1 MFRLVALII
10 LIFSFSSNALADRT
24 GNDLLRGCNAIIAEI
39 EKKEIS
45 TNDMIVSIFWTG
57 YIAGYIDNSVLYETI
72 TKSGAYCIPEQG
84 VENGQA
90 AMIIANYLKNHP
102 NELHESARVCIF
114 LALADAFKC
123 K

>member
-1 MFRLVALII
+1 MFRLMALII
-10 LIFSFSSNALADRT
+10 FIFSISSNAMAERT

-39 EKKEIS
+39 EKKQIS
-45 TNDMIVSIFWTG
+45 TDDMIVSIFWTG

-72 TKSGAYCIPEQG
+72 TKNGAYCIPEQG